1 VNVAFASPA
10 EPQQPPAAERR
21 ILVWDAPVRL
31 FHWLMVLSFA
41 GAWLTAESERWRLLH
56 VTLGYTM
63 AGLVVFR
70 LLWGLIGTR
79 HARFATFVRGPAAA
93 RRYLRSL
100 FGGEPEHHAGHN
112 PAGALAIV
120 ALLVL
125 ALGVT
130 FTGWAHFNGVFGGW
144 TEDAHEAVANA
155 MLALV
160 GLHVAAVV
168 LASRL
173 HRENLVAAMI
183 SGHKR
188 GAPQDAIRRAWTSVA
203 MLMAVAVLGFWW
215 LQWQAAPAGGAIA
228 ERPHAAARAGHHGDH
243 DDD

>member
-1 VNVAFASPA
+1 VNVTFASPA
-10 EPQQPPAAERR
+10 ESQASAAAERR
-21 ILVWDAPVRL
+21 ILVWDAPVRV
-31 FHWLMVLSFA
+31 FHWLTVLSFA

-70 LLWGLIGTR
+70 LLWGLVGTR

-93 RRYLRSL
+93 GRYLRSL
-100 FGGEPEHHAGHN
+100 FGGEPEHHTGHN

-125 ALGVT
+125 SLGVSL
-130 FTGWAHFNGVFGGW
+130 TGWAHFNGVFGGW

-155 MLALV
+155 MMGLV
-160 GLHVAAVV
+160 VLHVAAVV

-173 HRENLVAAMI
+173 HGENLVAAMV
-183 SGHKR
+183 SGHKQ
-188 GAPQDAIRRAWTSVA
+188 GAPQDAIRRAWTVVA
-203 MLMAVAVLGFWW
+203 MLMVVAVLGFWW
-215 LQWQAAPAGGAIA
+215 QQWQAAPAGGTIA
-228 ERPHAAARAGHHGDH
+228 ELPHIAARASHDGDH

>member
-1 VNVAFASPA
+1 VSVTFASPA
-10 EPQQPPAAERR
+10 EPQTPTAAERR
-21 ILVWDAPVRL
+21 ILVWDAPVRV

-41 GAWLTAESERWRLLH
+41 GAWLSAESERWRLLH

-63 AGLVVFR
+63 AGLVIFR

-93 RRYLRSL
+93 WRYLRSL

-120 ALLVL
+120 ALLLL
-125 ALGVT
+125 ALGLT
-130 FTGWAHFNGVFGGW
+130 FTGWAHFNRVFGGW

-168 LASRL
+168 LASWL

-183 SGHKR
+183 SGRKL
-188 GAPQDAIRRAWTSVA
+188 GTPQDAIRRAWTGVA

-215 LQWQAAPAGGAIA
+215 QQWQAAPAGGTIA
-228 ERPHAAARAGHHGDH
+228 GLPHIAARASHDGDH